1 MSALRAG
8 LTLQL
13 RMFRSDPDALMQLL
27 TAPIFAV
34 VFLSIVRHAGREDL
48 TPYAVLAPVLIAL
61 WWLALAQAGVI
72 VEGDRGQGV
81 IEAVIAAPSSY
92 PLVVLGRVLIVTVV
106 GLSSFVEVWLIARFA
121 FGLEVPVHHPGTLGL
136 TLTATA
142 LAMVG
147 TSVIIAAVF
156 VLTRTAT
163 TLLISLTWP
172 FHVLGGVLVP
182 VAFLP
187 DWIEPV
193 TRIVF
198 LSWSSDLLRASL
210 AVEPIDDLGAR
221 LGTIVLLGA
230 GGYLLGRLLLERF
243 LRRARLH
250 GTLGHT

>member
-1 MSALRAG
+1 MGALRAG

-13 RMFRSDPDALMQLL
+13 RMFRSDPDALMPLL
-27 TAPIFAV
+27 TAPLFAV
-34 VFLSIVRHAGREDL
+34 VFLSIVRNAGRDDL
-48 TPYAVLAPVLIAL
+48 TAYAVLAPVLIAL
-61 WWLALAQAGVI
+61 WWLALAQAGTI

-81 IEAVIAAPSSY
+81 IEAAIATPSSY

-106 GLSSFVEVWLIARFA
+106 GLSSFIEVWLIARFA
-121 FGLEVPVHHPGTLGL
+121 FGLEVPIHHPWTLGL

-182 VAFLP
+182 VSFLP

-210 AVEPIDDLGAR
+210 DSAPIGDLGAR
-221 LGTIVLLGA
+221 LVTIVLLGG

-243 LRRARLH
+243 LRRARLQ